1 MSEPFLGEIRLFGF
15 GFPPKG
21 WAFCDGRTLSI
32 FQNEPLYNLL
42 GLAFTTGGGGGE
54 KTFDLPD
61 LRGRIP
67 MHSST
72 DERGTMDGEEFVTL
86 DTNTMPSHSHYVMAH
101 NDAATLSTPKDN
113 VLSKSGKL
121 YIYSNPFDEARINEA
136 TIGNAGH
143 TQGHYNIQPSLA
155 VNFCIA
161 LTGVYPHE

>member
-15 GFPPKG
+15 SYPPRG
-21 WAFCDGRTLSI
+21 WAFCDGKTLSI
-32 FQNEPLYNLL
+32 FQNEPLYNLF
-42 GLAFTTGGGGGE
+42 GLAFTKGGGGGN
-54 KTFDLPD
+54 TFDLPD
-61 LRGRIP
+61 LRGRVP
-67 MHSST
+67 MYST
-72 DERGTMDGEEFVTL
+72 TYTQGDEGGQEHVTL
-86 DTNTMPSHSHYVMAH
+86 DTNTIPSHSHYVMAH
-101 NDAATLSTPKDN
+101 HDAATHKTPKDN

-121 YIYSNPFDEARINEA
+121 YIYSNPFDAARINEA

>member
-21 WAFCDGRTLSI
+21 WAFCDGKTLSI
-32 FQNEPLYNLL
+32 SQNQPLYNLL
-42 GLAFTTGGGGGE
+42 GLTFSKGGGQAQ
-54 KTFDLPD
+54 FDLPD
-61 LRGRIP
+61 LRGRVP
-67 MHSST
+67 MYST
-72 DERGTMDGEEFVTL
+72 TYKQGDVGGQEYVTL
-86 DTNTMPSHSHYVMAH
+86 DTNTIAAHSHYVMAH
-101 NDAATLSTPKDN
+101 HDAATHNTPKDN

-121 YIYSNPFDEARINEA
+121 YIYSNPFDEEHINEA

-143 TQGHYNIQPSLA
+143 KSPQGHYNIQPSLA